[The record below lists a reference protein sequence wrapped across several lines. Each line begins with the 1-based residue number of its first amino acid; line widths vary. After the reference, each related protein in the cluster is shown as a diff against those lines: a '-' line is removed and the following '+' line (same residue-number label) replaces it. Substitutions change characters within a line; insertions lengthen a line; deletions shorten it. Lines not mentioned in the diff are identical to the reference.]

1 MTTFARKMLKCK
13 TSENGYPMR
22 MSATGC
28 ILIVLLLSLVACT
41 RQRGYEESLA
51 KADSL
56 MNIAP
61 DSSLIILDSL
71 EASSHGFPKSTLRRW
86 QLLRLMAQNKCDTVF
101 RSDSLQLILTDYY
114 DHHGTPNERMTAHYL
129 LGRAYVDMGD
139 APLALKCYLK
149 ATECAD
155 TTSDQCDWRQL
166 TIIHMQTGLLFYKQY
181 MPNEALESFA
191 EAELTVRRCGDPRL
205 SLNATELKI
214 LARL

>member
-1 MTTFARKMLKCK
+1 MNFDKGCTVTIRHF
-13 TSENGYPMR
+13 
-22 MSATGC
+22 SASGLRHAVVGMGQALC
-28 ILIVLLLSLVACT
+28 AILITIAACS
-41 RQRGYEESLA
+41 RDGDYDAPLA
-51 KADSL
+51 KVDSL
-56 MNIAP
+56 MDARP
-61 DSSLIILDSL
+61 DSALYILDTL

-86 QLLRLMAQNKCDTVF
+86 QLLRLMAQNKCDTIF
-101 RSDSLQLILTDYY
+101 RSDSLHLVLTDYF
-114 DHHGTPNERMTAHYL
+114 DRNGTPNERMTAYYL

-191 EAELTVRRCGDPRL
+191 EAIWSAVSPTVNYRYF
-205 SLNATELKI
+205 T
-214 LARL
+214 

>member
-1 MTTFARKMLKCK
+1 
-13 TSENGYPMR
+13 
-22 MSATGC
+22 
-28 ILIVLLLSLVACT
+28 
-41 RQRGYEESLA
+41 LA
-51 KADSL
+51 KVDSL
-56 MNIAP
+56 MDARP
-61 DSSLIILDSL
+61 DSALYILDTL

-86 QLLRLMAQNKCDTVF
+86 QLLRLMAQNKCDTIF
-101 RSDSLQLILTDYY
+101 RSDSLHLVLTDYF
-114 DHHGTPNERMTAHYL
+114 DRNGTPNERMTAYYL

-191 EAELTVRRCGDPRL
+191 EAIWSAVSPTVNYRYF
-205 SLNATELKI
+205 T
-214 LARL
+214 